1 MLIKL
6 ISGCC
11 LALCCSL
18 VSATVL
24 QTSFDQDARYSIVS
38 VSGDPSQRTVITQRV
53 GISGT
58 SYSARQFDCSAR
70 TVRFMGS
77 GASLE
82 DLQDAEADNELTP
95 IFKGSLSR
103 AISQVV
109 CDESV
114 QAGTAAAGPLGKSAH
129 GQPVTSI
136 SQ

>member
-11 LALCCSL
+11 LALCCSF

-58 SYSARQFDCSAR
+58 SYSARQFDCTAR

-82 DLQDAEADNELTP
+82 DLQHAEADNELTP

-103 AISQVV
+103 AISQAV

-114 QAGTAAAGPLGKSAH
+114 QAGTAADGSPGKSAH
-129 GQPVTSI
+129 DQPVTSI